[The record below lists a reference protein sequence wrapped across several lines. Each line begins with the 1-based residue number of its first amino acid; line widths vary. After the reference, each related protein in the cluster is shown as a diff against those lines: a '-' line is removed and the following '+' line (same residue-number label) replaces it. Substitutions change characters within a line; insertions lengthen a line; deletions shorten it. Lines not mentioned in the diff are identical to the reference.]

1 MRCSST
7 DVLPLPA
14 MPLTSSTGTSSW
26 RTTWFCSF
34 WMVAV
39 MACICAVR
47 RFESDASKSESW
59 MATVVS
65 K

>member
-1 MRCSST
+1 MRCMST
-7 DVLPLPA
+7 EVLPLPA
-14 MPLTSSTGTSSW
+14 MPFTSRDGTSSW
-26 RTTWFCSF
+26 RMTRFCSF

-47 RFESDASKSESW
+47 RFDSEASSMVSW
-59 MATVVS
+59 IATLVS

>member
-7 DVLPLPA
+7 DVFPLPA

-26 RTTWFCSF
+26 RTTVFCSF

-39 MACICAVR
+39 MAFICAVR
-47 RFESDASKSESW
+47 CFESDASKSESW

>member
-7 DVLPLPA
+7 LVLPLPA
-14 MPLTSSTGTSSW
+14 MPFTSSAGTSSW

-39 MACICAVR
+39 MAVMRSER
-47 RFESDASKSESW
+47 RFDSEASSSGSW